1 MDDARDP
8 LADLERVAFLL
19 ERGLESSHRVQ
30 AFRGALAALRPLADD
45 EVRAR
50 AVAGTLTDLRGV
62 GPKTAGVVV
71 QALEG
76 RVPDY
81 LQRLEDD
88 VAAEPPLDDAAQAL
102 RSATRG
108 DCHTHSDWSDGGSP
122 PHVMARTAA
131 GLGHEWVALTDHSPR
146 LRVANGLSRERLLAQ
161 LDLLEEVNAELAPFR
176 VLSGIECDVLPDG
189 SLDQDDDLLERL
201 DVVVASV
208 HSELRMPSEP
218 MTERM
223 VTAVADPLVD
233 VLGHCTG
240 RNVLPRGRSGKVR
253 PPSEFDAEVVVE
265 ACRVYGTAL
274 EVNSRPERQDPPD
287 EILDLALE
295 AGVLLAVDT
304 DAHAP
309 GQLDWQAS
317 GPGAGCVRLAARG
330 ADPDRVVTTWT
341 ADRLTTWT
349 HDHG

>member
-1 MDDARDP
+1 MSDARDP
-8 LADLERVAFLL
+8 VADLERVAFLL
-19 ERGLESSHRVQ
+19 ERALESSHRVK
-30 AFRGALAALRPLADD
+30 AFRGALAALGPLGPD
-45 EVRAR
+45 EVAARAR
-50 AVAGTLTDLRGV
+50 AGTLTDLRGV

-81 LQRLEDD
+81 LAGLEAQVDD
-88 VAAEPPLDDAAQAL
+88 EDPLDDAAAAL
-102 RSATRG
+102 RAATRG

-122 PHVMARTAA
+122 PDVMARAA
-131 GLGHEWVALTDHSPR
+131 RALGHEWVALTDHSPR
-146 LRVANGLSRERLLAQ
+146 LTVANGLSRERLLAQ
-161 LDLLEEVNAELAPFR
+161 LHLLEEINADLAPFR
-176 VLSGIECDVLPDG
+176 VLSGIECDVLADG
-189 SLDQDDDLLERL
+189 SLDQDPDLLQRL

-208 HSELRMPSEP
+208 HSELRMPSAE

-223 VTAVADPLVD
+223 VTAVANPLVD

-253 PPSEFDAEVVVE
+253 PPSEFDSEVVVE
-265 ACRVYGTAL
+265 ACRQFGVAL

-287 EILDLALE
+287 EILDLAVD

-317 GPGAGCVRLAARG
+317 GPGAGCVRLGARG
-330 ADPDRVVTTWT
+330 VDPDRVVTTWT
-341 ADRLTTWT
+341 ADRLTAWS

>member
-19 ERGLESSHRVQ
+19 ERALGSSHRVK
-30 AFRGALAALRPLADD
+30 AFRGALAALGPLAPD
-45 EVRAR
+45 EVAARAR
-50 AVAGTLTDLRGV
+50 AGTLTDLRGV
-62 GPKTAGVVV
+62 GPRTAGVVV

-81 LQRLEDD
+81 LAGLEAE
-88 VAAEPPLDDAAQAL
+88 VAAEEPLDDASAAL
-102 RSATRG
+102 RAATRG

-122 PHVMARTAA
+122 PEVMARTAA
-131 GLGHEWVALTDHSPR
+131 ALGHEWVALTDHSPR
-146 LRVANGLSRERLLAQ
+146 LTVAHGLSRERLLAQ
-161 LDLLEEVNAELAPFR
+161 LDLLEEINAELAPFR
-176 VLSGIECDVLPDG
+176 VLSGIECDVLADG

-208 HSELRMPSEP
+208 HSELRMPSQE

-223 VTAVADPLVD
+223 VTAVANPLVD

-265 ACRVYGTAL
+265 ACRQLDVAL

-287 EILDLALE
+287 EILDLAVD

-309 GQLDWQAS
+309 GQLDWQAG
-317 GPGAGCVRLAARG
+317 GPGAGCVRLGARG
-330 ADPDRVVTTWT
+330 VHPDRVVTTWT
-341 ADRLTTWT
+341 ADRLTAWT
-349 HDHG
+349 HDHR